1 VSCEPHI
8 SNFCCFFMYI
18 SLGFVLWS
26 CFVTRY
32 EHPGMMAN
40 SSSTKA
46 FGYWVFGEDTGC

>member
-32 EHPGMMAN
+32 EHPGLMAD

-46 FGYWVFGEDTGC
+46 IGYWVFGEDTGC